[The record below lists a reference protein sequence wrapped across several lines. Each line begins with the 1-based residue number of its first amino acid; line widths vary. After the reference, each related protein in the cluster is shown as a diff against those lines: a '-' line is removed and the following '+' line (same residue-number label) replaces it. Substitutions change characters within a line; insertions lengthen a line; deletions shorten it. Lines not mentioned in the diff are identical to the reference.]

1 MLSLL
6 VQECGLKLLRIL
18 YFFDSFSVTPCTG
31 VWIETFSESR
41 MGSVNLVTPCTGV
54 WIETSDGV
62 LSIYQSR
69 VTPCTGVWIETFEK

>member
-1 MLSLL
+1 MTSLL
-6 VQECGLKLLRIL
+6 VQECGLKQN
-18 YFFDSFSVTPCTG
+18 
-31 VWIETFSESR
+31 WIQTDWIDGE
-41 MGSVNLVTPCTGV
+41 VTPCTGV